1 MAQALR
7 VFAILL
13 TPKLKETIKG
23 EIFHMERAY
32 NENEKI

>member
-23 EIFHMERAY
+23 EIFHVKRVY
-32 NENEKI
+32 NKNEKI